1 MTRLVIK
8 SGPQSGESIELNRSV
23 SIGRGKNADV
33 RLADNTLS
41 RRHALVEVINGIWQ
55 IRDLD
60 SSNGTFVNDVM
71 VQDATLLR
79 DGDAVRLGSLVLEY
93 HAEPQSADA
102 ALAGITLEAGGEA
115 TTIIASVPVDDPI
128 APILPEGIEAEAG
141 RLVLKRLQLL
151 SEVAEFLGKV
161 IEGDKLFPEILEKLL
176 AAFPDAERGCI
187 VLCSP
192 DGSNLDPAATLVR
205 PGAKSQISVSQTLA
219 NEVIAKREAVLSAD
233 ISGDDRF
240 DSEHTL
246 VRYGLRTVMC
256 APMICEDMVLG
267 LMQLDSSH
275 PHSKFSKADLALLL
289 GIAGHTA
296 LALGKAKLHE
306 KLLAQQLLQKDLEL
320 AERIQHCF
328 LPKTSPPVPGFRFA
342 QSYTAA
348 QHIGG
353 DYYDFVEISDTAF
366 GIAVGDVS
374 GKGVSAALYMAKL
387 SSEMRFHA
395 RGRLSPGAILTALNR
410 GISAEMEGG
419 MFVTLILLIVE
430 PEEHKVSISSAGH
443 FPPLLRS
450 ADKSVS
456 ELEVEN
462 NFPVGIVSD
471 NAYADREFVLKRGDQ
486 IILYTDGVTES
497 MNKEGD
503 FFGKD
508 RLIEAVARG
517 GDSPKELLSIINQA
531 VSGHSKGLPQNDDLT
546 IVCLAVD

>member
-8 SGPQSGESIELNRSV
+8 NGPQSGKAIELAHSL

-33 RLADNTLS
+33 RLPDTTLS
-41 RRHALVEVINGIWQ
+41 RRHAMVEEINGIWQ

-60 SSNGTFVNDVM
+60 SSNGTFLNDLIL
-71 VQDATLLR
+71 QDAALLR
-79 DGDAVRLGSLVLEY
+79 DGDTIRLGSLEFEFD
-93 HAEPQSADA
+93 AEDQKADTTSAD
-102 ALAGITLEAGGEA
+102 ITWEAGGEGS
-115 TTIIASVPVDDPI
+115 TIIESVPVNDPI

-141 RLVLKRLQLL
+141 RLVLQRLQLL
-151 SEVAEFLGKV
+151 SEVAEFLGQV
-161 IEGDKLFPEILEKLL
+161 IEGDKLFPRILEMLL
-176 AAFPDAERGCI
+176 SAFPDAERGCI
-187 VLCSP
+187 VLCNP
-192 DGSNLDPAATLVR
+192 DGSDLDPAATLVR
-205 PGAKSQISVSQTLA
+205 PGAKSQISVSRTLA
-219 NEVIAKREAVLSAD
+219 NDVIVKREAVLSAD
-233 ISGDDRF
+233 IRGDDRF

-256 APMICEDMVLG
+256 APMICEDVVMG

-275 PHSKFSKADLALLL
+275 PHSRFSRADLALLL

-306 KLLAQQLLQKDLEL
+306 QLLAQQLLQKDLEL

-328 LPKTSPPVPGFRFA
+328 LPKASPPVPGFRFA
-342 QSYTAA
+342 ESYLAA
-348 QHIGG
+348 QQIGG
-353 DYYDFVEISDTAF
+353 DYYDFIDISDTAF

-395 RGRLSPGAILTALNR
+395 RGRRSPGEILTALNHA
-410 GISAEMEGG
+410 ISAEMEGG

-430 PEEHKVSISSAGH
+430 PEKRHLRISAAGH

-450 ADKSVS
+450 ADNSVS
-456 ELEVEN
+456 ELEIEN
-462 NFPVGIVSD
+462 NFPVGIVAD
-471 NAYADREFVLKRGDQ
+471 NVYTDTACTLQRGDH

-508 RLIEAVARG
+508 RLKEALTCG
-517 GDSPKELLSIINQA
+517 GPGPEELLSSINQA
-531 VSGHSKGLPQNDDLT
+531 VSAHSAGLPQSDDLT
-546 IVCLAVD
+546 MVCLAVD